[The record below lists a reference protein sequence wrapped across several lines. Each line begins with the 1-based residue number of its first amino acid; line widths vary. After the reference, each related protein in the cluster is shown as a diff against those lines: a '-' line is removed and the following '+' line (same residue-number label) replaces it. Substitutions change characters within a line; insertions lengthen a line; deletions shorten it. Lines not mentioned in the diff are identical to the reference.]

1 MKFFFYRVIVCVCVC
16 NLHVNCVSFVRVVVV
31 VLLKLIDFQEERKLD
46 IFSRKHNFRK
56 QTTERRQKNWRKT
69 QELRDKILHKKKTH
83 HIFFIMA
90 PSTSSSNNNASF
102 TKIFEQIHH
111 KDRGKCATLR
121 AGFCFLFI
129 FLSFSRPRRT
139 AEIIDDAFLRLDYIS
154 DWQTLLFSLS
164 AFINIIKITDAWR
177 FPI

>member
-56 QTTERRQKNWRKT
+56 QQ
-69 QELRDKILHKKKTH
+69 QRDKKIEEKQESRDKSSSQKKTH

-129 FLSFSRPRRT
+129 FLSLDRGGPRKSST
-139 AEIIDDAFLRLDYIS
+139 THFLDEITSLTDKLF
-154 DWQTLLFSLS
+154 FSLS
-164 AFINIIKITDAWR
+164 LCLLI
-177 FPI
+177 